1 MWTRDSIKKMRI
13 MYESEFFMTEQ
24 QIYKWWWDQTRKRS
38 RKAIKK
44 SKRSLSKAKDQDEL
58 LYSGNSSSIEEGEML
73 VSFQDEFGGYS
84 SRLRINSSNKQQI
97 KQQIQELKDEEG
109 PNVEINLC
117 ELLNIDV
124 DKIALQIALGEDP
137 WAERE
142 YKDDVTEANNKEDA
156 AMKNT
161 EHVKT
166 DMKQSTSLS
175 STSKKTSRS
184 KSDLKLT
191 TESKIIKP
199 TDENSQ
205 INS

>member
-1 MWTRDSIKKMRI
+1 MGK
-13 MYESEFFMTEQ
+13 
-24 QIYKWWWDQTRKRS
+24 
-38 RKAIKK
+38 
-44 SKRSLSKAKDQDEL
+44 
-58 LYSGNSSSIEEGEML
+58 
-73 VSFQDEFGGYS
+73 
-84 SRLRINSSNKQQI
+84 
-97 KQQIQELKDEEG
+97 
-109 PNVEINLC
+109 
-117 ELLNIDV
+117 
-124 DKIALQIALGEDP
+124 DP

-142 YKDDVTEANNKEDA
+142 YEDDVTETNNKKDV
-156 AMKNT
+156 AMNNT
-161 EHVKT
+161 EIVKT